1 MKTPCDA
8 SSPLRRRQNKDHHHH
23 HKNDDDYFNRK
34 NNENNFEAD
43 DCFDGDRISSR
54 SAQKHLEITHEISKI
69 LECDL
74 DRETLAV
81 CISMLQNGVEP
92 ESLAL
97 VVKELKREA
106 KRLRESR
113 ERAIGGGG
121 GGMRWWF
128 KWKESKCV
136 VVYHLVIVESEK
148 ERKED
153 VSRVTIFAK
162 RKRTCYLVEFISI

>member
-1 MKTPCDA
+1 MKTPYDS
-8 SSPLRRRQNKDHHHH
+8 SSPLRRSQNNDHHH
-23 HKNDDDYFNRK
+23 HKNDDDNFNRK
-34 NNENNFEAD
+34 TNENNSFAED
-43 DCFDGDRISSR
+43 DYTDGDRISSR

-121 GGMRWWF
+121 GGMR
-128 KWKESKCV
+128 
-136 VVYHLVIVESEK
+136 
-148 ERKED
+148 
-153 VSRVTIFAK
+153 
-162 RKRTCYLVEFISI
+162 

>member
-1 MKTPCDA
+1 MKTPYDS
-8 SSPLRRRQNKDHHHH
+8 SSPLRRSRNNDHHH

-34 NNENNFEAD
+34 NNENNSFAED
-43 DCFDGDRISSR
+43 DYTDDRISSR

-121 GGMRWWF
+121 GM
-128 KWKESKCV
+128 
-136 VVYHLVIVESEK
+136 
-148 ERKED
+148 
-153 VSRVTIFAK
+153 
-162 RKRTCYLVEFISI
+162 

>member
-1 MKTPCDA
+1 MKTPYDA
-8 SSPLRRRQNKDHHHH
+8 SSPLRRRQNNDHHHHH
-23 HKNDDDYFNRK
+23 HKNDDDHFNRK

-121 GGMRWWF
+121 GGMR
-128 KWKESKCV
+128 
-136 VVYHLVIVESEK
+136 
-148 ERKED
+148 
-153 VSRVTIFAK
+153 
-162 RKRTCYLVEFISI
+162 

>member
-8 SSPLRRRQNKDHHHH
+8 SSPLRRRQNNDHHHHH
-23 HKNDDDYFNRK
+23 HKNDDDHFNRK

-121 GGMRWWF
+121 GMRWWF

-136 VVYHLVIVESEK
+136 VVYYLVIVESEK

>member
-1 MKTPCDA
+1 MKTPYDA
-8 SSPLRRRQNKDHHHH
+8 SSPLRRSQNNDHHHH
-23 HKNDDDYFNRK
+23 HKNDDDHFNRK
-34 NNENNFEAD
+34 NNENNSFAED
-43 DCFDGDRISSR
+43 DYVDGDRISSR

-121 GGMRWWF
+121 GGMR
-128 KWKESKCV
+128 
-136 VVYHLVIVESEK
+136 
-148 ERKED
+148 
-153 VSRVTIFAK
+153 
-162 RKRTCYLVEFISI
+162 

>member
-1 MKTPCDA
+1 MNKMKTPYDS
-8 SSPLRRRQNKDHHHH
+8 SSPLRRSRNNDHHH

-34 NNENNFEAD
+34 NNENNSFAED
-43 DCFDGDRISSR
+43 DYTDDRISSR

-121 GGMRWWF
+121 GMR
-128 KWKESKCV
+128 
-136 VVYHLVIVESEK
+136 
-148 ERKED
+148 
-153 VSRVTIFAK
+153 
-162 RKRTCYLVEFISI
+162 

>member
-1 MKTPCDA
+1 MKTPYDS
-8 SSPLRRRQNKDHHHH
+8 SSPLRRRGNDHHH
-23 HKNDDDYFNRK
+23 HKNDDDNFNRK
-34 NNENNFEAD
+34 NNEINSFAD
-43 DCFDGDRISSR
+43 DYIDDRISSR

-121 GGMRWWF
+121 GGGGMWWWF

-136 VVYHLVIVESEK
+136 VYYLVI
-148 ERKED
+148 
-153 VSRVTIFAK
+153 
-162 RKRTCYLVEFISI
+162 

>member
-1 MKTPCDA
+1 VCSKKTFFVDFYSFFYLTSLERTPQNKMKTPYDS
-8 SSPLRRRQNKDHHHH
+8 SSPLRRSRSNDHHHH

-121 GGMRWWF
+121 GMR
-128 KWKESKCV
+128 
-136 VVYHLVIVESEK
+136 
-148 ERKED
+148 
-153 VSRVTIFAK
+153 
-162 RKRTCYLVEFISI
+162 

>member
-1 MKTPCDA
+1 MCAQKRRFSVDFYSFYLTLERTLHTKMKTPYDS
-8 SSPLRRRQNKDHHHH
+8 SSPLRRRQNNDHHH
-23 HKNDDDYFNRK
+23 HKNDDDNFNRK
-34 NNENNFEAD
+34 NNENNSFAD
-43 DCFDGDRISSR
+43 DYIDDRISSR

-121 GGMRWWF
+121 GMR
-128 KWKESKCV
+128 
-136 VVYHLVIVESEK
+136 
-148 ERKED
+148 
-153 VSRVTIFAK
+153 
-162 RKRTCYLVEFISI
+162 